1 MNWLLVATE
10 VVSPSGIE
18 AFGEWVF
25 SLGGL
30 SDMLVA
36 LGSSGLLVV
45 IYKVLGFLRF
55 LRSPDFEKTAV
66 GFSGALIDTYSKN
79 PELIKNLAKATS
91 EIPEVKNLL
100 AQAIEAKNNLIL
112 ELEGRKIDV
121 IAKIKS
127 GLFEG
132 EELTALHEYLAKL
145 EAKLNET
152 TD

>member
-1 MNWLLVATE
+1 MSLLYLTE

-25 SLGGL
+25 SLGGF
-30 SDMLVA
+30 SDILVA

-45 IYKVLGFLRF
+45 VYKVLGVLKF

-66 GFSGALIDTYSKN
+66 GFSTALVDTYAKN
-79 PELIKNLAKATS
+79 PELIKNLSKAVYDV
-91 EIPEVKNLL
+91 PQFQNLL
-100 AQAIEAKNNLIL
+100 GQAITAKNDLIL

-132 EELTALHEYLAKL
+132 DELTALHEYLAKL
-145 EAKLNET
+145 EARLHET

>member
-1 MNWLLVATE
+1 MSYLFLTE

-25 SLGGL
+25 SLGGF
-30 SDMLVA
+30 SDILVA

-45 IYKVLGFLRF
+45 IYKVLGLLKF
-55 LRSPDFEKTAV
+55 LRSPDFEKTAI
-66 GFSGALIDTYSKN
+66 GFSSALVDTYAKN
-79 PELIKNLAKATS
+79 PELIKSLAKATS
-91 EIPEVKNLL
+91 DVPQVQNLL
-100 AQAIEAKNNLIL
+100 SQVITAKNDLIL

-132 EELTALHEYLAKL
+132 DELTALHEYLAKL
-145 EAKLNET
+145 EARLHET

>member
-1 MNWLLVATE
+1 MSYLFLTE

-25 SLGGL
+25 SLGGF
-30 SDMLVA
+30 SDILVA

-45 IYKVLGFLRF
+45 IYKVLGLLKF
-55 LRSPDFEKTAV
+55 LRSPDFEKTAI
-66 GFSGALIDTYSKN
+66 GFSSALVETYAKN

-91 EIPEVKNLL
+91 DVPEVQNLL
-100 AQAIEAKNNLIL
+100 SQVVNAKNDLIL

-132 EELTALHEYLAKL
+132 DELTALHEYLAKL
-145 EAKLNET
+145 EARLHET

>member
-1 MNWLLVATE
+1 MSILFATAE
-10 VVSPSGIE
+10 AITPSGIE
-18 AFGEWVF
+18 AFGDWVF
-25 SLGGL
+25 SLGGF
-30 SDMLVA
+30 SDVLVA

-45 IYKVLGFLRF
+45 IYKVLGLLRF
-55 LRSPDFEKTAV
+55 LRSPDFEKHAI

-79 PELIKNLAKATS
+79 PELIKNLAKATAD
-91 EIPEVKNLL
+91 IPQVQHLL
-100 AQAIEAKNNLIL
+100 GQAVTAKNDLLL

-145 EAKLNET
+145 EARLNET
-152 TD
+152 SN